1 MAAIIV
7 CEESCWLKLYFVG
20 GDILCRL
27 VTTVVSVSE

>member
-20 GDILCRL
+20 GDISFA
-27 VTTVVSVSE
+27 VSLPL